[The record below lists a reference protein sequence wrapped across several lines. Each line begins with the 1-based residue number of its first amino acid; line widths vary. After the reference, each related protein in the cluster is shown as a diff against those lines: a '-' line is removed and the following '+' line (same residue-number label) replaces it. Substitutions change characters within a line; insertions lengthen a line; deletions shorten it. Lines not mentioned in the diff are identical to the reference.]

1 MKEKNMLQFVIDL
14 IFISVLSGGREDYTE
29 EYYPLGYIAM

>member
-14 IFISVLSGGREDYTE
+14 SFVSVLSGEREDYTE
-29 EYYPLGYIAM
+29 EYYLVGYIAV